1 MIPLSLDEIRVAV
14 GGRWVRR
21 GRDLAVHAVTTD
33 SRAAAPGQLF
43 IALRGAKFDGHQ
55 FLAAAAGAGC
65 PAAIVAAD
73 AAVPEATAATFAG
86 GAIAVA
92 DTTRALGALGACCRA
107 RMTAK
112 VIGVTGS
119 NGKTTV
125 KRMIH
130 HILSRRLKGTASP
143 KSFNNDIGVP
153 LTLLGVGDGYDYV
166 VCELGSNNPGE
177 IGALAAMSRPDV
189 AVITSVGPS
198 HLERFGTIEG
208 VAAEKTAILAALPA
222 EGVGVVLADSDVL
235 AGAAGKCGKPLVWFG
250 TAPRAQWRLTDYQPL
265 GPRQRFQVNGRLWA
279 EMSMPGR
286 HNAVNALAALAVA
299 ERFGVQADEAAAALA
314 DFAGEA
320 MRLEW
325 RELSGGT
332 LINDAYNANPAS
344 LAAAGEVLA
353 GSGNGRRKVIIV
365 GDMLELG
372 AEGPALHRQCGRTLA
387 ERGVNLVV
395 AVGELGRYIADG
407 AAEAGCR
414 TAVFATVDA
423 AAAAL
428 PALLAGG
435 DVVLLKASR
444 GAALE
449 RLLEPVRAALG
460 EEKR

>member
-1 MIPLSLDEIRVAV
+1 MIRFSLDEIRMAV
-14 GGRWVRR
+14 GGRWIRQ
-21 GRDLAVHAVTTD
+21 GEDAAVHAVTTD
-33 SRAAAPGQLF
+33 SRDAAPGQLF

-55 FLAAAAGAGC
+55 FLPAAAAAGC

-73 AAVPEATAATFAG
+73 AAVPDATAAGFAG
-86 GAIAVA
+86 GVIAVP
-92 DTTRALGALGACCRA
+92 DTTRALGMLGAYHRDRA
-107 RMTAK
+107 RAK
-112 VIGVTGS
+112 VIAVTGS

-130 HILSRRLKGTASP
+130 HILSRRLKGSASP
-143 KSFNNDIGVP
+143 KSFNNEIGVP
-153 LTLLGVGDGYDYV
+153 LTLLAVAAEDDYV
-166 VCELGSNNPGE
+166 VCELGTNNPGE
-177 IGALAAMSRPDV
+177 IPALTVMSRPDV

-208 VAAEKTAILAALPA
+208 VAAEKTTILGLLPQDGL
-222 EGVGVVLADSDVL
+222 GVALADNDVL
-235 AGAAGKCGKPLVWFG
+235 AAAAEWYGKPLVWFG
-250 TAPRAQWRLTDYQPL
+250 QSAKAQWRLTQYQPR
-265 GPRQRFQVNGRLWA
+265 GPRQQFEVNGRLWV
-279 EMSMPGR
+279 EMGIPGL

-299 ERFGVQADEAAAALA
+299 DRFGVPADAAAAALA
-314 DFAGEA
+314 DFQGEA

-353 GSGNGRRKVIIV
+353 SSAGRRRKVIIV

-372 AEGPALHRQCGRTLA
+372 GEGPALHRQCGRGLA
-387 ERGVNLVV
+387 QRGVNLVV

-407 AAEAGCR
+407 AAEAGC
-414 TAVFATVDA
+414 AVAAFDTVDA
-423 AAAAL
+423 AAAKL

-449 RLLEPVRAALG
+449 RLLEPVKAILG
-460 EEKR
+460 EKKR